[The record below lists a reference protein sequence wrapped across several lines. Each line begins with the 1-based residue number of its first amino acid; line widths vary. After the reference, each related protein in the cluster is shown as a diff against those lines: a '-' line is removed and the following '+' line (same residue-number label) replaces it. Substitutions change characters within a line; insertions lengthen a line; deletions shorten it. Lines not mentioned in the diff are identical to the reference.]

1 MRKRLLTGVLVATMA
16 AASMF
21 ATTASSNAAPIDY
34 SKCKDLKACG
44 GMDALVKAAQKE
56 GKLNVITLP
65 RDWAN
70 YGEAMDLFSKA
81 FGIKIS
87 DDNPD
92 GSSAYEIQTVKT
104 APASKVPDAV
114 DVGITYALDNVNL
127 FTQYKVVNWNDITP
141 TYKEASGRWFGD
153 YAGVIALSYDT
164 SIAKAPKSFTDLK
177 DPAFKNMVAIGG
189 DPTGAQE
196 ALMSVFAANLA
207 SGGTTANVQKGIDY
221 FSDMKKS
228 GNFVTALANGQNFL
242 AGAYK
247 VSFSWSFNGPGAVA
261 TAAKAGKTVK
271 YVIPSDAVIQGTPYV
286 MAIPFNAPHPAAAR
300 LWTEFLYSQNKGKGS
315 MDLGSTKGMTGSK
328 IFAMINGG
336 QNIWIA
342 GGALPVMYE
351 AMVAKKTNVTAP
363 AGYEIPAGA
372 KIVTP
377 TPAEQDAAKTLL
389 KAQWPAIA
397 GNYVL
402 DTY

>member
-56 GKLNVITLP
+56 GKLNVVTLP

-196 ALMSVFAANLA
+196 SLMSVFAANLA

-328 IFAMINGG
+328 IFASIMGG

-351 AMVAKKTNVTAP
+351 AMVAKKTNVTSP
-363 AGYEIPAGA
+363 AGYEIPKGV
-372 KIVTP
+372 KIITP
-377 TPAEQDAAKTLL
+377 TPAEQDAAKALL

-397 GNYVL
+397 GN
-402 DTY
+402 

>member
-1 MRKRLLTGVLVATMA
+1 MRRRLLTGVLVATMA

-127 FTQYKVVNWNDITP
+127 FTQYEVVNWNDITP

-164 SIAKAPKSFTDLK
+164 SIAKAPKSLTDLK

-328 IFAMINGG
+328 IFASIMGG

-351 AMVAKKTNVTAP
+351 AMVAKKTNVTSP
-363 AGYEIPAGA
+363 AGYEIPKGV
-372 KIVTP
+372 KIITP
-377 TPAEQDAAKTLL
+377 TPAEQDAAKALL

-397 GNYVL
+397 GN
-402 DTY
+402 

>member
-1 MRKRLLTGVLVATMA
+1 
-16 AASMF
+16 
-21 ATTASSNAAPIDY
+21 
-34 SKCKDLKACG
+34 
-44 GMDALVKAAQKE
+44 
-56 GKLNVITLP
+56 
-65 RDWAN
+65 
-70 YGEAMDLFSKA
+70 
-81 FGIKIS
+81 
-87 DDNPD
+87 
-92 GSSAYEIQTVKT
+92 
-104 APASKVPDAV
+104 
-114 DVGITYALDNVNL
+114 
-127 FTQYKVVNWNDITP
+127 
-141 TYKEASGRWFGD
+141 
-153 YAGVIALSYDT
+153 
-164 SIAKAPKSFTDLK
+164 
-177 DPAFKNMVAIGG
+177 
-189 DPTGAQE
+189 
-196 ALMSVFAANLA
+196 
-207 SGGTTANVQKGIDY
+207 
-221 FSDMKKS
+221 MKKS
-228 GNFVTALANGQNFL
+228 CNFVTALASGQNFL

-271 YVIPSDAVIQGTPYV
+271 YVIPSDAVIKGTPYI

-397 GNYVL
+397 GN
-402 DTY
+402 

>member
-1 MRKRLLTGVLVATMA
+1 MRKQFILGTIVAIA
-16 AASMF
+16 AAMLPVVS
-21 ATTASSNAAPIDY
+21 AETSSASNAAIDF
-34 SKCKDLKACG
+34 SKCTDLKSCG

-81 FGIKIS
+81 FGIKIT

-92 GSSAYEIQTVKT
+92 GSSAYEIQTVRT

-114 DVGITYALDNVNL
+114 DVGITYGADNANL
-127 FTQYKVVNWNDITP
+127 FSPYKVQNWKDITP
-141 TYKEASGRWFGD
+141 TYKDANGRWYGD

-164 SIAKAPKSFTDLK
+164 SVSKAPTSFNDLK
-177 DPAFKNMVAIGG
+177 DPAFKNQVAIGG
-189 DPTGAQE
+189 DPSGAQE

-207 SGGTTANVQKGIDY
+207 NGGTTSNVQNGIDY
-221 FSDMKKS
+221 FKSLKDS
-228 GNFVTALANGQNFL
+228 GNFVTVLANGQNLL

-261 TAAKAGKTVK
+261 TAAKAGKTIK
-271 YVIPSDAVIQGTPYV
+271 YVIPSDAVIKGTPYI

-300 LWTEFLYSQNKGKGS
+300 LWTEFLYSENKGKS
-315 MDLGSTKGMTGSK
+315 SATVGSTKGLTGSK
-328 IFAMINGG
+328 IFAEINGG

-342 GGALPVMYE
+342 GGALPIEYD
-351 AMVAKKTNVTAP
+351 AMVAKGTNAAAP
-363 AGYEIPAGA
+363 AGYEIPKGA

-377 TPAEQDAAKTLL
+377 SPADQDAAKALL

-397 GNYVL
+397 GN
-402 DTY
+402 

>member
-196 ALMSVFAANLA
+196 SLMSVFAANLA

-328 IFAMINGG
+328 IFASIMGG

-351 AMVAKKTNVTAP
+351 AMVAKKTNVTSP
-363 AGYEIPAGA
+363 AGYEIPKGV
-372 KIVTP
+372 KIITP
-377 TPAEQDAAKTLL
+377 TPAEQDAAKALL

-397 GNYVL
+397 GN
-402 DTY
+402 

>member
-1 MRKRLLTGVLVATMA
+1 MRKQFILGTIVAIA
-16 AASMF
+16 AAMLPVVS
-21 ATTASSNAAPIDY
+21 AETSSASNAAIDF
-34 SKCKDLKACG
+34 SKCTDLKSCG

-81 FGIKIS
+81 FGIKIT

-92 GSSAYEIQTVKT
+92 GSSAYEIQTVRT

-114 DVGITYALDNVNL
+114 DVGITYGADNANL
-127 FTQYKVVNWNDITP
+127 FSPYKVQNWKDITP
-141 TYKEASGRWFGD
+141 TYKDANGRWYGD

-164 SIAKAPKSFTDLK
+164 SVSKAPTSFNDLK
-177 DPAFKNMVAIGG
+177 DPAFKNQVAIGG
-189 DPTGAQE
+189 DPSGAQE

-207 SGGTTANVQKGIDY
+207 NGGTTSNVQNGIDY
-221 FSDMKKS
+221 FKSLKDS
-228 GNFVTALANGQNFL
+228 GNFVTVLANGQNLL

-261 TAAKAGKTVK
+261 TAAKAGKTIK
-271 YVIPSDAVIQGTPYV
+271 YVIPSDAVIKGTPYI

-300 LWTEFLYSQNKGKGS
+300 LWTEFLYSENKGKS
-315 MDLGSTKGMTGSK
+315 STTVGSTKGMTGSK
-328 IFAMINGG
+328 IFAEINGG

-342 GGALPVMYE
+342 GGALPIEYD
-351 AMVAKKTNVTAP
+351 AMVAKGTNAAAP
-363 AGYEIPAGA
+363 AGYEIPKGA

-377 TPAEQDAAKTLL
+377 SPADQDAAKALL

-397 GNYVL
+397 GN
-402 DTY
+402 

>member
-16 AASMF
+16 AASMV
-21 ATTASSNAAPIDY
+21 ATSASSNAAAIDY
-34 SKCKDLKACG
+34 SKCTDLKSCG

-56 GKLNVITLP
+56 GKLNVITIP

-70 YGEAMDLFSKA
+70 YGEALDLFTKA
-81 FGIKIS
+81 FGIKIT

-114 DVGITYALDNVNL
+114 DVGITYALDNTNL
-127 FTQYKVVNWNDITP
+127 FTPYKVANWNDISA
-141 TYKEASGRWFGD
+141 TYKDPAGRWYGD

-164 SIAKAPKSFTDLK
+164 SIAKAPKSFNDLK

-189 DPTGAQE
+189 DPSGAQE

-207 SGGTTANVQKGIDY
+207 NGGTTANVQKGIDY

-228 GNFVTALANGQNFL
+228 GNFVTALASGQNFL

-271 YVIPSDAVIQGTPYV
+271 YVIPSDAVIKGTPYI

-377 TPAEQDAAKTLL
+377 TPAEQDAAKALL

-397 GNYVL
+397 GN
-402 DTY
+402 

>member
-1 MRKRLLTGVLVATMA
+1 MRKQFILGTVVAIA
-16 AASMF
+16 AAMLPVVSAETSSAA
-21 ATTASSNAAPIDY
+21 ATAKIDY
-34 SKCKDLKACG
+34 SKCTDLKSCG
-44 GMDALVKAAQKE
+44 GMDALVAAAKKE

-81 FGIKIS
+81 FGIKIT

-92 GSSAYEIQTVKT
+92 GSSAYEIQTVRT

-114 DVGITYALDNVNL
+114 DVGITYGADNANL
-127 FTQYKVVNWNDITP
+127 FSPYKVQNWKDITP
-141 TYKEASGRWFGD
+141 AYKDANGRWYGD

-164 SIAKAPKSFTDLK
+164 SIPKAPTSFNDLK

-189 DPTGAQE
+189 DPSGAQE

-207 SGGTTANVQKGIDY
+207 NGGTTANVQTGIDY
-221 FSDMKKS
+221 FKALKTS
-228 GNFVTALANGQNFL
+228 GNFVTVLANGQNLL

-261 TAAKAGKTVK
+261 TAAKAGKTIK
-271 YVIPSDAVIQGTPYV
+271 YVIPSDAVIKGTPYI

-300 LWTEFLYSQNKGKGS
+300 LWTEFLYSENKGKGS
-315 MDLGSTKGMTGSK
+315 TTIGSTKGMTGSK
-328 IFAMINGG
+328 IFAAINGG

-342 GGALPVMYE
+342 GGALPIEYD
-351 AMVAKKTNVTAP
+351 AMVAKGTNAAAP
-363 AGYEIPAGA
+363 AGYGIPAGA

-377 TPAEQDAAKTLL
+377 SPADQDAAKALL

-397 GNYVL
+397 GN
-402 DTY
+402 

>member
-1 MRKRLLTGVLVATMA
+1 MRKQFILGTIVAIA
-16 AASMF
+16 AAMLPVVS
-21 ATTASSNAAPIDY
+21 AETSSASNAAIDF
-34 SKCKDLKACG
+34 SKCTDLKSCG

-81 FGIKIS
+81 FGIKIT

-92 GSSAYEIQTVKT
+92 GSSAYEIQTVRT

-114 DVGITYALDNVNL
+114 DVGITYGADNANL
-127 FTQYKVVNWNDITP
+127 FSPYKVQNWKDITP
-141 TYKEASGRWFGD
+141 TYKDANGRWYGD

-164 SIAKAPKSFTDLK
+164 SVSKAPTSFNDLK
-177 DPAFKNMVAIGG
+177 DPAFKNQVAIGG
-189 DPTGAQE
+189 DPSGAQE

-207 SGGTTANVQKGIDY
+207 NGGTTANVQNGIDY
-221 FSDMKKS
+221 FKSLKDS
-228 GNFVTALANGQNFL
+228 GNFVTVLANGQNLL

-261 TAAKAGKTVK
+261 TAAKAGKTIK
-271 YVIPSDAVIQGTPYV
+271 YVIPSDAVIKGTPYI

-300 LWTEFLYSQNKGKGS
+300 LWTEFLYSENKGKS
-315 MDLGSTKGMTGSK
+315 STTVGSTKGMTGSK
-328 IFAMINGG
+328 IFAEINGG

-342 GGALPVMYE
+342 GGALPIEYD
-351 AMVAKKTNVTAP
+351 AMVAKGTNAAAP
-363 AGYEIPAGA
+363 AGYEIPKGA

-377 TPAEQDAAKTLL
+377 SPADQDAAKALL

-397 GNYVL
+397 GN
-402 DTY
+402 

>member
-1 MRKRLLTGVLVATMA
+1 MRKQFILGTVVAIA
-16 AASMF
+16 AAMLPVVSAETSSAA
-21 ATTASSNAAPIDY
+21 ATAKIDY
-34 SKCKDLKACG
+34 SKCTDLKSCG
-44 GMDALVKAAQKE
+44 GMDALVAAAKKE

-81 FGIKIS
+81 FGIKIT

-92 GSSAYEIQTVKT
+92 GSSAYEIQTVRT

-114 DVGITYALDNVNL
+114 DVGITYGADNANL
-127 FTQYKVVNWNDITP
+127 FSPYKVQNWKDITP
-141 TYKEASGRWFGD
+141 TYKDANGRWYGD

-164 SIAKAPKSFTDLK
+164 SIPKAPASFNDLK

-189 DPTGAQE
+189 DPSGAQE

-207 SGGTTANVQKGIDY
+207 NGGTTANVQTGIDY
-221 FSDMKKS
+221 FKNLKNS
-228 GNFVTALANGQNFL
+228 GNFVTVLANGQNLL

-261 TAAKAGKTVK
+261 TAAKAGKTIK
-271 YVIPSDAVIQGTPYV
+271 YVIPSDAVIKGTPYI

-300 LWTEFLYSQNKGKGS
+300 LWTEFLYSENKGKGS
-315 MDLGSTKGMTGSK
+315 TTIGSTKGWTGSK
-328 IFAMINGG
+328 IFAAINGG

-342 GGALPVMYE
+342 GGALPIEYD
-351 AMVAKKTNVTAP
+351 AMVAKGTNAAAP
-363 AGYEIPAGA
+363 AGYGIPAGA

-377 TPAEQDAAKTLL
+377 SPADQDAAKALL

-397 GNYVL
+397 GN
-402 DTY
+402 

>member
-1 MRKRLLTGVLVATMA
+1 MRRRLLTGVLVATMA

-196 ALMSVFAANLA
+196 SLMSVFAANLA

-328 IFAMINGG
+328 IFASIMGG

-351 AMVAKKTNVTAP
+351 AMVAKKTNVTSP
-363 AGYEIPAGA
+363 AGYEIPKGV
-372 KIVTP
+372 KIITP
-377 TPAEQDAAKTLL
+377 TPEEQDAAKALL

-397 GNYVL
+397 GN
-402 DTY
+402 

>member
-1 MRKRLLTGVLVATMA
+1 MRKQFILGTVVAIA
-16 AASMF
+16 AAMLPVVAAETSSA
-21 ATTASSNAAPIDY
+21 ATAAKIDY
-34 SKCKDLKACG
+34 SKCTDLKSCG
-44 GMDALVKAAQKE
+44 GMDALVAAAKKE

-81 FGIKIS
+81 FGIKIT

-92 GSSAYEIQTVKT
+92 GSSAYEIQTVRT

-114 DVGITYALDNVNL
+114 DVGITYGADNANL
-127 FTQYKVVNWNDITP
+127 FSPYKVQNWKDITP
-141 TYKEASGRWFGD
+141 TYKDANGRWYGD

-164 SIAKAPKSFTDLK
+164 SIPKAPTSFNDLK

-189 DPTGAQE
+189 DPSGAQE

-207 SGGTTANVQKGIDY
+207 NGGTTANVQTGIDY
-221 FSDMKKS
+221 FKALKTS
-228 GNFVTALANGQNFL
+228 GNFVTVLANGQNLL

-261 TAAKAGKTVK
+261 TAAAAGKTIK
-271 YVIPSDAVIQGTPYV
+271 YVIPSDAVIKGTPYI

-300 LWTEFLYSQNKGKGS
+300 LWTEFLYSENKGKTS
-315 MDLGSTKGMTGSK
+315 KTVGSTKGMTGSK
-328 IFAMINGG
+328 IFAAINGG

-342 GGALPVMYE
+342 GGALPIEYD
-351 AMVAKKTNVTAP
+351 AMVAKGTNAAAP
-363 AGYEIPAGA
+363 AGYGIPAGA

-377 TPAEQDAAKTLL
+377 SPADQDAAKALL

-397 GNYVL
+397 GN
-402 DTY
+402 

>member
-1 MRKRLLTGVLVATMA
+1 MRKQFILGTVVAIA
-16 AASMF
+16 AAMLPVVAAETSSA
-21 ATTASSNAAPIDY
+21 ATAAKIDY
-34 SKCKDLKACG
+34 SKCTDLKSCG
-44 GMDALVKAAQKE
+44 GMDALVAAAKKE

-81 FGIKIS
+81 FGIKIT

-92 GSSAYEIQTVKT
+92 GSSAYEIQTVRT

-114 DVGITYALDNVNL
+114 DVGITYGADNANL
-127 FTQYKVVNWNDITP
+127 FSPYKVQNWKDITP
-141 TYKEASGRWFGD
+141 TYKDANGRWYGD

-164 SIAKAPKSFTDLK
+164 SIPKAPTSFNDLK

-189 DPTGAQE
+189 DPSGAQE

-207 SGGTTANVQKGIDY
+207 NGGTTANVQTGIDY
-221 FSDMKKS
+221 FKALKTS
-228 GNFVTALANGQNFL
+228 GNFVTVLANGQNLL

-261 TAAKAGKTVK
+261 TAAKAGKTIK
-271 YVIPSDAVIQGTPYV
+271 YVIPSDAVIKGTPYI

-300 LWTEFLYSQNKGKGS
+300 LWTEFLYSENKGKGS
-315 MDLGSTKGMTGSK
+315 TTIGSTKGMTGSK
-328 IFAMINGG
+328 IFAAINGG

-342 GGALPVMYE
+342 GGALPIEYD
-351 AMVAKKTNVTAP
+351 AMVAKGTNAAAP
-363 AGYEIPAGA
+363 AGYGIPAGA

-377 TPAEQDAAKTLL
+377 SPADQDAAKALL

-397 GNYVL
+397 GN
-402 DTY
+402 

>member
-1 MRKRLLTGVLVATMA
+1 MRKQFILGTVVAIA
-16 AASMF
+16 AAMLPVVAAETSSA
-21 ATTASSNAAPIDY
+21 ATAAKIDY
-34 SKCKDLKACG
+34 SKCTDLKSCG
-44 GMDALVKAAQKE
+44 GMDALVAAAKKE

-81 FGIKIS
+81 FGIKIT

-92 GSSAYEIQTVKT
+92 GSSAYEIQTVRT

-114 DVGITYALDNVNL
+114 DVGITYGADNANL
-127 FTQYKVVNWNDITP
+127 FSPYKVQNWKDITP
-141 TYKEASGRWFGD
+141 TYKDANGRWYGD

-164 SIAKAPKSFTDLK
+164 SIPKAPTSFNDLK

-189 DPTGAQE
+189 DPSGAQE

-207 SGGTTANVQKGIDY
+207 NGGTTANVQTGIDY
-221 FSDMKKS
+221 FKAMKTS
-228 GNFVTALANGQNFL
+228 GNFVTVLANGQNLL

-261 TAAKAGKTVK
+261 TAAKAGKTIK
-271 YVIPSDAVIQGTPYV
+271 YVIPSDAVIKGTPYI

-300 LWTEFLYSQNKGKGS
+300 LWTEFLYSENKGKGS
-315 MDLGSTKGMTGSK
+315 TTIGSTKGMTGSK
-328 IFAMINGG
+328 IFAAINGG

-342 GGALPVMYE
+342 GGALPIEYD
-351 AMVAKKTNVTAP
+351 AMVAKGTNAAAP
-363 AGYEIPAGA
+363 AGYGIPAGA

-377 TPAEQDAAKTLL
+377 SPADQDAAKALL

-397 GNYVL
+397 GN
-402 DTY
+402 

>member
-1 MRKRLLTGVLVATMA
+1 MRKQFILGTIVAIA
-16 AASMF
+16 AAMLPVVS
-21 ATTASSNAAPIDY
+21 AETSSASNAAIDF
-34 SKCKDLKACG
+34 SKCTDLKSCG

-81 FGIKIS
+81 FGIKIT

-92 GSSAYEIQTVKT
+92 GSSAYEIQTVRT

-114 DVGITYALDNVNL
+114 DVGITYGADNANL
-127 FTQYKVVNWNDITP
+127 FSPYKVQNWKDITP
-141 TYKEASGRWFGD
+141 TYKDANGRWYGD

-164 SIAKAPKSFTDLK
+164 SVTKAPTSFNDLK
-177 DPAFKNMVAIGG
+177 DPAFKNQVAIGG
-189 DPTGAQE
+189 DPSGAQE

-207 SGGTTANVQKGIDY
+207 NGGTTSNVQNGIDY
-221 FSDMKKS
+221 FKSLKDS
-228 GNFVTALANGQNFL
+228 GNFVTVLANGQNLL

-261 TAAKAGKTVK
+261 TAAKAGKTIK
-271 YVIPSDAVIQGTPYV
+271 YVIPSDAVIKGTPYI

-300 LWTEFLYSQNKGKGS
+300 LWTEFLYSENKGKS
-315 MDLGSTKGMTGSK
+315 STTVGSTKGLTGSK
-328 IFAMINGG
+328 IFAEINGG

-342 GGALPVMYE
+342 GGALPIEYD
-351 AMVAKKTNVTAP
+351 AMVAKGTNAAAP
-363 AGYEIPAGA
+363 AGYQIPKGA

-377 TPAEQDAAKTLL
+377 SPADQDAAKALL

-397 GNYVL
+397 GN
-402 DTY
+402 

>member
-1 MRKRLLTGVLVATMA
+1 MRKQFILGTIVAIA
-16 AASMF
+16 AAMLPVVS
-21 ATTASSNAAPIDY
+21 AETSSASNAAIDF
-34 SKCKDLKACG
+34 SKCTDLKSCG

-81 FGIKIS
+81 FGIKIT

-92 GSSAYEIQTVKT
+92 GSSAYEIQTVRT

-114 DVGITYALDNVNL
+114 DVGITYGADNANL
-127 FTQYKVVNWNDITP
+127 FSPYKVQNWKDITP
-141 TYKEASGRWFGD
+141 TYKDANGRWYGD

-164 SIAKAPKSFTDLK
+164 SVTKAPTSFNDLK
-177 DPAFKNMVAIGG
+177 DPAFKNQVAIGG
-189 DPTGAQE
+189 DPSGAQE

-207 SGGTTANVQKGIDY
+207 NGGTTSNVQNGIDY
-221 FSDMKKS
+221 FKSLKDS
-228 GNFVTALANGQNFL
+228 GNFVTVLANGQNLL

-261 TAAKAGKTVK
+261 TAAKAGKTIK
-271 YVIPSDAVIQGTPYV
+271 YVIPSDAVIKGTPYI

-300 LWTEFLYSQNKGKGS
+300 LWTEFLYSENKGKTS
-315 MDLGSTKGMTGSK
+315 KTIGSTKGLTGSK
-328 IFAMINGG
+328 IFSSINGG

-342 GGALPVMYE
+342 GGALPIEYD
-351 AMVAKKTNVTAP
+351 AMVAKGTNAAAP
-363 AGYEIPAGA
+363 AGYEIPKGA

-377 TPAEQDAAKTLL
+377 SPADQDAAKALL

-397 GNYVL
+397 GN
-402 DTY
+402 

>member
-1 MRKRLLTGVLVATMA
+1 MRKQFILGTIVAIA
-16 AASMF
+16 AAMLPVVS
-21 ATTASSNAAPIDY
+21 AETSSASNAAIDF
-34 SKCKDLKACG
+34 SKCTDLKSCG

-81 FGIKIS
+81 FGIKIT

-92 GSSAYEIQTVKT
+92 GSSAYEIQTVRT

-114 DVGITYALDNVNL
+114 DVGITYGADNANL
-127 FTQYKVVNWNDITP
+127 FSPYKVQNWKDITP
-141 TYKEASGRWFGD
+141 TYKDANGRWYGD

-164 SIAKAPKSFTDLK
+164 SVTKAPTSFNDLK
-177 DPAFKNMVAIGG
+177 DPAFKNQVAIGG
-189 DPTGAQE
+189 DPSGAQE

-207 SGGTTANVQKGIDY
+207 NGGTTSNVQNGIDY
-221 FSDMKKS
+221 FKSLKDS
-228 GNFVTALANGQNFL
+228 GNFVTVLANGQNLL

-261 TAAKAGKTVK
+261 TAAKAGKTIK
-271 YVIPSDAVIQGTPYV
+271 YVIPSDAVIKGTPYI

-300 LWTEFLYSQNKGKGS
+300 LWTEFLYSENKGKS
-315 MDLGSTKGMTGSK
+315 STTVGSTKGMTGSK
-328 IFAMINGG
+328 IFAEINGG

-342 GGALPVMYE
+342 GGALPIEYD
-351 AMVAKKTNVTAP
+351 AMVAKGTNAAAP
-363 AGYEIPAGA
+363 AGYEIPKGA

-377 TPAEQDAAKTLL
+377 SPADQDAAKALL

-397 GNYVL
+397 GN
-402 DTY
+402 

>member
-16 AASMF
+16 AASMV
-21 ATTASSNAAPIDY
+21 ATTAASSAAPSAKIDY
-34 SKCKDLKACG
+34 TTCTDLKSCG

-70 YGEAMDLFSKA
+70 YGEAIDLFSKA
-81 FGIKIS
+81 YGIKIT

-92 GSSAYEIQTVKT
+92 GSSAYEIQTIKT
-104 APASKVPDAV
+104 APKSKVPDAV
-114 DVGITYALDNVNL
+114 DVGITYVADNANL
-127 FTQYKVVNWNDITP
+127 FAPYKVQNWKDITP
-141 TYKEASGRWFGD
+141 AYKDAAGRWYGD

-164 SIAKAPKSFTDLK
+164 SIAKAPTSFNDLK

-189 DPTGAQE
+189 DPSGAQE

-207 SGGTTANVQKGIDY
+207 NGGTTGNVQNGIDY
-221 FSDMKKS
+221 FKAMKTS
-228 GNFVTALANGQNFL
+228 GNFVTALASGQNFL

-271 YVIPSDAVIQGTPYV
+271 YVIPSDAVIKGTPYI

-300 LWTEFLYSQNKGKGS
+300 LWTEFLYSENKGKGS
-315 MDLGSTKGMTGSK
+315 MNLGSTKGMTGSQ
-328 IFAMINGG
+328 IFAKINGG

-342 GGALPVMYE
+342 GGALPIEYD
-351 AMVAKKTNVTAP
+351 AMVAKGTNAAAP
-363 AGYEIPAGA
+363 AGYAIPAGA

-377 TPAEQDAAKTLL
+377 TPAEQDAAKALL

-397 GNYVL
+397 GN
-402 DTY
+402 

>member
-1 MRKRLLTGVLVATMA
+1 MRKRLLTGVIVATMA
-16 AASMF
+16 AASLV
-21 ATTASSNAAPIDY
+21 ATSASSNAAAIDY
-34 SKCKDLKACG
+34 SKCQDLKSCG

-56 GKLNVITLP
+56 GKLNVITIP

-70 YGEAMDLFSKA
+70 YGEALDLFTKA

-114 DVGITYALDNVNL
+114 DVGITYALDNANL
-127 FTQYKVVNWNDITP
+127 FTPYKVVNWNDITP
-141 TYKEASGRWFGD
+141 SYKEASGRWFGD

-164 SIAKAPKSFTDLK
+164 SIPKAPKSFNDLK

-189 DPTGAQE
+189 DPSGAQE

-207 SGGTTANVQKGIDY
+207 NGGTTASVQKGIDY

-228 GNFVTALANGQNFL
+228 GNFVTALASGQNFL

-271 YVIPSDAVIQGTPYV
+271 YVIPSDAVIKGTPYI

-300 LWTEFLYSQNKGKGS
+300 LWTEFLYSQNKGKSS
-315 MDLGSTKGMTGSK
+315 MQLGSTKGMTGSK
-328 IFAMINGG
+328 IFASINGG

-372 KIVTP
+372 KIITP
-377 TPAEQDAAKTLL
+377 TPAEQDAAKALL

-397 GNYVL
+397 GN
-402 DTY
+402 

>member
-1 MRKRLLTGVLVATMA
+1 MRKQFILGTVVAIA
-16 AASMF
+16 AAMLPVVSAETSSAA
-21 ATTASSNAAPIDY
+21 ATAKIDY
-34 SKCKDLKACG
+34 SKCTDLKSCG
-44 GMDALVKAAQKE
+44 GMDALVAAAKKE

-81 FGIKIS
+81 FGIKIT

-92 GSSAYEIQTVKT
+92 GSSAYEIQTVRT

-114 DVGITYALDNVNL
+114 DVGITYGADNANL
-127 FTQYKVVNWNDITP
+127 FSPYKVQNWKDITP
-141 TYKEASGRWFGD
+141 AYKDANGRWYGD

-164 SIAKAPKSFTDLK
+164 SIPKAPTSFNDLK

-189 DPTGAQE
+189 DPSGAQE

-207 SGGTTANVQKGIDY
+207 NGGTTANVQTGIDY
-221 FSDMKKS
+221 FKALKAS
-228 GNFVTALANGQNFL
+228 GNFVTVLANGQNLL

-261 TAAKAGKTVK
+261 TAAKAGKTIK
-271 YVIPSDAVIQGTPYV
+271 YVIPSDAVIKGTPYI

-300 LWTEFLYSQNKGKGS
+300 LWTEFLYSENKGKGS
-315 MDLGSTKGMTGSK
+315 TTIGSTKGMTGSK
-328 IFAMINGG
+328 IFAAINGG

-342 GGALPVMYE
+342 GGALPIEYD
-351 AMVAKKTNVTAP
+351 AMVAKGTNAAAP
-363 AGYEIPAGA
+363 AGYGIPAGA

-377 TPAEQDAAKTLL
+377 SPADQDAAKALL

-397 GNYVL
+397 GN
-402 DTY
+402 

>member
-1 MRKRLLTGVLVATMA
+1 MRKQFILGTVVAIA
-16 AASMF
+16 AAMLPVVSAETSSAA
-21 ATTASSNAAPIDY
+21 ATAKIDY
-34 SKCKDLKACG
+34 SKCTDLKSCG
-44 GMDALVKAAQKE
+44 GMDALVAAAKKE

-81 FGIKIS
+81 FGIKIT

-92 GSSAYEIQTVKT
+92 GSSAYEIQTIRT

-114 DVGITYALDNVNL
+114 DVGITYGADNANL
-127 FTQYKVVNWNDITP
+127 FSPYKVQNWKDITP
-141 TYKEASGRWFGD
+141 AYKDANGRWYGD

-164 SIAKAPKSFTDLK
+164 SIPKAPTSFNDLK

-189 DPTGAQE
+189 DPSGAQE

-207 SGGTTANVQKGIDY
+207 NGGTTANVQTGIDY
-221 FSDMKKS
+221 FKALKTS
-228 GNFVTALANGQNFL
+228 GNFVTVLANGQNLL

-261 TAAKAGKTVK
+261 TAAKAGKTIK
-271 YVIPSDAVIQGTPYV
+271 YVIPSDAVIKGTPYI

-300 LWTEFLYSQNKGKGS
+300 LWTEFLYSENKGKGS
-315 MDLGSTKGMTGSK
+315 TTIGSTKGMTGSK
-328 IFAMINGG
+328 IFAAINGG

-342 GGALPVMYE
+342 GGALPIEYD
-351 AMVAKKTNVTAP
+351 AMVAKGTNAAAP
-363 AGYEIPAGA
+363 AGYGIPAGA

-377 TPAEQDAAKTLL
+377 SPADQDAAKALL

-397 GNYVL
+397 GN
-402 DTY
+402 

>member
-1 MRKRLLTGVLVATMA
+1 MRKRLFIGALAATMA
-16 AASMF
+16 AASLV
-21 ATTASSNAAPIDY
+21 ATTATSQAASKAIDY
-34 SKCKDLKACG
+34 STCSSLAACG

-81 FGIKIS
+81 FGIKIT

-92 GSSAYEIQTVKT
+92 GSSAYEIQTIRT
-104 APASKVPDAV
+104 APKSKVPDAV
-114 DVGITYALDNVNL
+114 DVGITYGADNANL
-127 FTQYKVVNWNDITP
+127 FAPYKVVNWKDITP
-141 TYKEASGRWFGD
+141 TYKDSAGRWYGD

-164 SIAKAPKSFTDLK
+164 SIPKAPKSFADLK

-189 DPTGAQE
+189 DPSGAQE
-196 ALMSVFAANLA
+196 ALMSVFAANLS
-207 SGGTTANVQKGIDY
+207 SGGTPDNVQSGIDY
-221 FSDMKKS
+221 FKSLKSS
-228 GNFVTALANGQNFL
+228 GNFVTALASGQNFL

-271 YVIPSDAVIQGTPYV
+271 YVIPSDAVIKGTPYI

-300 LWTEFLYSQNKGKGS
+300 LWTEFLYSENKGLGFKN
-315 MDLGSTKGMTGSK
+315 LGSLKKGLTGSQ
-328 IFAMINGG
+328 IFAKINGG

-342 GGALPVMYE
+342 GGALPIEYD
-351 AMVAKKTNVTAP
+351 AMVAKKTNATAP
-363 AGYEIPAGA
+363 DGYSIPAGA

-377 TPAEQDAAKTLL
+377 TPDQQDAAKTLL

-397 GNYVL
+397 GN
-402 DTY
+402 

>member
-1 MRKRLLTGVLVATMA
+1 MRKRLLTGVIAVTMA
-16 AASMF
+16 AASLV
-21 ATTASSNAAPIDY
+21 ATSSAANAATIDY

-56 GKLNVITLP
+56 GKLNVITIP

-70 YGEAMDLFSKA
+70 YGEALDLFSKA
-81 FGIKIS
+81 FGIKIT

-127 FTQYKVVNWNDITP
+127 FTQYKVANWNDITSK
-141 TYKEASGRWFGD
+141 YKEPSGRWFGD

-196 ALMSVFAANLA
+196 ALMSLFAANLA

-221 FSDMKKS
+221 LSDMKKS

-328 IFAMINGG
+328 IFASIMGG

-351 AMVAKKTNVTAP
+351 AMVAKKTNVTSP
-363 AGYEIPAGA
+363 AGYEIPKGL
-372 KIVTP
+372 KIITP
-377 TPAEQDAAKTLL
+377 TPAEQDAAKALL

-397 GNYVL
+397 GN
-402 DTY
+402 

>member
-1 MRKRLLTGVLVATMA
+1 MRKRLLTGVIVATMA
-16 AASMF
+16 AASLV
-21 ATTASSNAAPIDY
+21 ATTATSSASNAVVDY
-34 SKCKDLKACG
+34 TKCTDLKSCG

-70 YGEAMDLFSKA
+70 YGEAIDLFHKA

-114 DVGITYALDNVNL
+114 DVGITYGADNSNL
-127 FTQYKVVNWNDITP
+127 FAPYKVVNWNDITP
-141 TYKEASGRWFGD
+141 TYKDASGRWYGD

-164 SIAKAPKSFTDLK
+164 SIPKAPTSFNDLK

-189 DPTGAQE
+189 DPSGAQE

-207 SGGTTANVQKGIDY
+207 NGGTTTNVQTGVDY
-221 FSDMKKS
+221 FKTMKGS

-261 TAAKAGKTVK
+261 TAAKAGKTIK
-271 YVIPSDAVIQGTPYV
+271 YVIPSDAVIKGTPYI

-300 LWTEFLYSQNKGKGS
+300 LWTEFLYSENKGMGS
-315 MDLGSTKGMTGSK
+315 MNLGSTKGMSGSK
-328 IFAMINGG
+328 IFASINGG

-342 GGALPVMYE
+342 GGALPIEYS
-351 AMVAKKTNVTAP
+351 AMVAKGTNAAAP
-363 AGYEIPAGA
+363 AGYSIPAGA

-377 TPAEQDAAKTLL
+377 SPADQDAAKTLL

-397 GNYVL
+397 GN
-402 DTY
+402 

>member
-1 MRKRLLTGVLVATMA
+1 MRKQFILGTVVAIA
-16 AASMF
+16 AALLPVVS
-21 ATTASSNAAPIDY
+21 AETSTAANTAIDF
-34 SKCKDLKACG
+34 SKCTDLKSCG

-81 FGIKIS
+81 FGIKIT

-92 GSSAYEIQTVKT
+92 GSSAYEIQTVRT

-114 DVGITYALDNVNL
+114 DVGITYGADNANL
-127 FTQYKVVNWNDITP
+127 FSPYKVQNWKDITP
-141 TYKEASGRWFGD
+141 TYKDANGRWYGD

-164 SIAKAPKSFTDLK
+164 SVTKAPTSFNDLK
-177 DPAFKNMVAIGG
+177 DPAFKNQVAIGG
-189 DPTGAQE
+189 DPSGAQE

-207 SGGTTANVQKGIDY
+207 NGGTTSNVQNGIDY
-221 FSDMKKS
+221 FKSLKDS
-228 GNFVTALANGQNFL
+228 GNFVTVLANGQNLL

-261 TAAKAGKTVK
+261 TAAKAGKTIK
-271 YVIPSDAVIQGTPYV
+271 YVIPSDAVIKGTPYI

-300 LWTEFLYSQNKGKGS
+300 LWTEFLYSENKGKS
-315 MDLGSTKGMTGSK
+315 STTVGSTKGLTGSK
-328 IFAMINGG
+328 IFAEINGG

-342 GGALPVMYE
+342 GGALPIEYD
-351 AMVAKKTNVTAP
+351 AMVAKGTNAAAP
-363 AGYEIPAGA
+363 AGYEIPKGA

-377 TPAEQDAAKTLL
+377 SPADQDAAKALL

-397 GNYVL
+397 GN
-402 DTY
+402 

>member
-1 MRKRLLTGVLVATMA
+1 MRKQFILGTIVAIA
-16 AASMF
+16 AAMLPVVS
-21 ATTASSNAAPIDY
+21 AETSSASNAAIDF
-34 SKCKDLKACG
+34 SKCTDLKSCG

-81 FGIKIS
+81 FGIKIT

-92 GSSAYEIQTVKT
+92 GSSAYEIQTVRT

-114 DVGITYALDNVNL
+114 DVGITYGADNANL
-127 FTQYKVVNWNDITP
+127 FSPYKVQNWKDITP
-141 TYKEASGRWFGD
+141 TYKDANGRWYGD

-164 SIAKAPKSFTDLK
+164 SVTKAPTSFNDLK
-177 DPAFKNMVAIGG
+177 DPAFKNQVAIGG
-189 DPTGAQE
+189 DPSGAQE

-207 SGGTTANVQKGIDY
+207 NGGTTSNVQNGIDY
-221 FSDMKKS
+221 FKSLKDS
-228 GNFVTALANGQNFL
+228 GNFVTVLANGQNLL

-261 TAAKAGKTVK
+261 TAAKAGKTIK
-271 YVIPSDAVIQGTPYV
+271 YVIPSDAVIKGTPYI

-300 LWTEFLYSQNKGKGS
+300 LWTEFLYSENKGKS
-315 MDLGSTKGMTGSK
+315 SATVGSTKGLTGSK
-328 IFAMINGG
+328 IFAEINGG

-342 GGALPVMYE
+342 GGALPIEYD
-351 AMVAKKTNVTAP
+351 AMVAKGTNAAAP
-363 AGYEIPAGA
+363 AGYEIPKGA

-377 TPAEQDAAKTLL
+377 SPADQDAAKALL

-397 GNYVL
+397 GN
-402 DTY
+402 

>member
-1 MRKRLLTGVLVATMA
+1 MRKRLFTGVLVATMA
-16 AASMF
+16 AASLVS
-21 ATTASSNAAPIDY
+21 TTAASTAATAKIDY
-34 SKCKDLKACG
+34 SKCTSLVSCG

-81 FGIKIS
+81 FGIKIT

-104 APASKVPDAV
+104 APASKVPDAA
-114 DVGITYALDNVNL
+114 DVGITYGADNSNL
-127 FTQYKVVNWNDITP
+127 FAPYKVQNWKDITP
-141 TYKEASGRWFGD
+141 TYKDASGRWYGD

-164 SIAKAPKSFTDLK
+164 SIAKAPTSFNDLK
-177 DPAFKNMVAIGG
+177 DPAFKNQVAIGG
-189 DPTGAQE
+189 DPSGAQE

-207 SGGTTANVQKGIDY
+207 NGGTTANAQNGIDY
-221 FSDMKKS
+221 FKALKDS

-261 TAAKAGKTVK
+261 TAAKAGKTLK
-271 YVIPSDAVIQGTPYV
+271 YVIPSDAVIKGTPYI

-300 LWTEFLYSQNKGKGS
+300 LWTEFLYSENKGKGS
-315 MDLGSTKGMTGSK
+315 MNLGSVKGLTGSK
-328 IFAMINGG
+328 IFSSINGG

-342 GGALPVMYE
+342 GGALPIEYD
-351 AMVAKKTNVTAP
+351 AMVAKGTNAAAP
-363 AGYEIPAGA
+363 VGYAIPAGA

-377 TPAEQDAAKTLL
+377 SPADQDAAKALL

-397 GNYVL
+397 GN
-402 DTY
+402 

>member
-1 MRKRLLTGVLVATMA
+1 MRKRLLTGVIVATMA
-16 AASMF
+16 AASMV
-21 ATTASSNAAPIDY
+21 ATTSASNAASIDY
-34 SKCKDLKACG
+34 SKCTDLKSCG

-81 FGIKIS
+81 FGIKIT

-114 DVGITYALDNVNL
+114 DVGITYGADNANL
-127 FTQYKVVNWNDITP
+127 FAPYKVVNWNDITP
-141 TYKEASGRWFGD
+141 AYKEASGRWYGD

-164 SIAKAPKSFTDLK
+164 SIAKAPKSFNDLK

-189 DPTGAQE
+189 DPSGAQE

-207 SGGTTANVQKGIDY
+207 NGGTTGDVQKGIDY
-221 FSDMKKS
+221 FSGLKSS
-228 GNFVTALANGQNFL
+228 GNFVTALASGQNFL

-271 YVIPSDAVIQGTPYV
+271 YVIPSDAVIKGTPYI

-300 LWTEFLYSQNKGKGS
+300 LWTEFLYSENKGKS
-315 MDLGSTKGMTGSK
+315 STTLGSTKGMTGSK
-328 IFAMINGG
+328 IFAAINGG

-342 GGALPVMYE
+342 GGALPIEYD
-351 AMVAKKTNVTAP
+351 AMVAKGTNATAP

-377 TPAEQDAAKTLL
+377 TPAEQDAAKALL
-389 KAQWPAIA
+389 KTQWPAIA
-397 GNYVL
+397 GN
-402 DTY
+402 

>member
-1 MRKRLLTGVLVATMA
+1 MRKQFILGTIVAIA
-16 AASMF
+16 AAMLPVVS
-21 ATTASSNAAPIDY
+21 AETSSASNAAIDF
-34 SKCKDLKACG
+34 SKCTDLKSCG

-81 FGIKIS
+81 FGIKIT

-92 GSSAYEIQTVKT
+92 GSSAYEIQTVRT

-114 DVGITYALDNVNL
+114 DVGITYGADNANL
-127 FTQYKVVNWNDITP
+127 FSPYKVQNWKDITP
-141 TYKEASGRWFGD
+141 TYKDANGRWYGD

-164 SIAKAPKSFTDLK
+164 SVTKAPTSFNDLK
-177 DPAFKNMVAIGG
+177 DPAFKNQVAIGG
-189 DPTGAQE
+189 DPSGAQE

-207 SGGTTANVQKGIDY
+207 NGGTTANVQNGIDY
-221 FSDMKKS
+221 FKSLKDS
-228 GNFVTALANGQNFL
+228 GNFVTVLANGQNLL

-261 TAAKAGKTVK
+261 TAAKAGKTIK
-271 YVIPSDAVIQGTPYV
+271 YVIPSDAVIKGTPYI

-300 LWTEFLYSQNKGKGS
+300 LWTEFLYSENKGKS
-315 MDLGSTKGMTGSK
+315 SATVGSTKGLTGSK
-328 IFAMINGG
+328 IFAEINGG

-342 GGALPVMYE
+342 GGALPIEYD
-351 AMVAKKTNVTAP
+351 AMVAKGTNAAAP
-363 AGYEIPAGA
+363 AGYEIPKGA

-377 TPAEQDAAKTLL
+377 SPADQDAAKALL

-397 GNYVL
+397 GN
-402 DTY
+402 

>member
-1 MRKRLLTGVLVATMA
+1 MRKQFIFGIVVAIA
-16 AASMF
+16 AAALPVVS
-21 ATTASSNAAPIDY
+21 AETSSASNAAIDF
-34 SKCKDLKACG
+34 SKCTNLKSCG
-44 GMDALVKAAQKE
+44 GMDALIKAAQKE

-81 FGIKIS
+81 FGIKIT

-114 DVGITYALDNVNL
+114 DVGITYGSDNSNL
-127 FTQYKVVNWNDITP
+127 FSPYKVVNWRDITP
-141 TYKEASGRWFGD
+141 TYKDANGRWYGD

-164 SIAKAPKSFTDLK
+164 SIPKAPTSFNDLK

-189 DPTGAQE
+189 DPSGAQE

-207 SGGTTANVQKGIDY
+207 NSGTAANVQNGIDY
-221 FSDMKKS
+221 FKSLKNS
-228 GNFVTALANGQNFL
+228 GNFVTVLANGQNLL

-261 TAAKAGKTVK
+261 TAAAAGKSIK
-271 YVIPSDAVIQGTPYV
+271 YVIPSDAVIKGTPYI

-300 LWTEFLYSQNKGKGS
+300 LWTEFLYSENRGKS
-315 MDLGSTKGMTGSK
+315 SKTIGSTKGMTGLK
-328 IFAMINGG
+328 IFTTINGG

-342 GGALPVMYE
+342 GGALPIEYD
-351 AMVAKKTNVTAP
+351 AMVAKHLNAAAP
-363 AGYEIPAGA
+363 VGYSIPSGA

-377 TPAEQDAAKTLL
+377 SPTEQDTAKTLL

-397 GNYVL
+397 GN
-402 DTY
+402 